1 MKQLSI
7 IIPTHNEEKTINQ
20 VIDSLK
26 NELSKLDLDFE
37 IIVINDAST
46 DKSKEV
52 IENISGIR
60 VFHHLGNK
68 GYGASLKT
76 GIQEAKFN
84 NLLFFDADG
93 QHKPEHI
100 SELLQYTDDFDL
112 ISGSRVGY
120 KGPIVRQPGKRLL
133 GWLANYLNQQK
144 IPDIN
149 CGLRIVKKDKI
160 LKVSHLLC
168 DGFSFSTT
176 SLLMFLNEGFS
187 IKYVPITI
195 DKRQGK
201 STVRPKHAL
210 DTFIFVLRTIIMINP
225 LRVFL
230 PVTGILV
237 ISSVISFVVDMF
249 QSYRTNLHVS
259 TTTLFLSLSS
269 LLIFFF
275 GLIADQISS
284 LRKEIKK

>member
-237 ISSVISFVVDMF
+237 VSSIISFVTDMF
-249 QSYRTNLHVS
+249 QSYQTNLHIS

-275 GLIADQISS
+275 GLIADQIST
-284 LRKEIKK
+284 LRKEIKR